1 MVYNAVPTITTG
13 DVATAS
19 WANIYIKNNFAAG
32 VPDIFTTDGDMAVGT
47 GANAAERV
55 SVMDSSNL
63 VKRDRG
69 GLQVALADPNADR
82 ILFWDDSAGGGT
94 GAYAYLT
101 PGTNLSI
108 TTTSLNATGG
118 TEATESDMKDEGG
131 TYADR
136 YVSPEVAKFAPG
148 AAKAYGFFNA
158 PGTLASG
165 SHNVAG
171 VVRNST
177 GNYTISWDTDFANS
191 VYTVT
196 EALNGTPGFY
206 VAHTPATGTI
216 VVESKD
222 TAASASDI
230 GHYFA
235 AYGVQ

>member
-1 MVYNAVPTITTG
+1 MAYTAVPTITTG
-13 DVATAS
+13 DVATAA
-19 WANIYIKNNFAAG
+19 WGNTYIKNNFAAG

-55 SVMDSSNL
+55 AVMDSSNL

-69 GLQVALADPNADR
+69 GLEVALADPDADR
-82 ILFWDDSAGGGT
+82 ILFWDDSAG
-94 GAYAYLT
+94 AYAYLT
-101 PGTNLSI
+101 SGTNLSI
-108 TTTSLNATGG
+108 SATTLNATGG
-118 TEATESDMKDEGG
+118 TEATESDMKDEGAAN
-131 TYADR
+131 ADR

-148 AAKAYGFFNA
+148 ASKAYGFFNA
-158 PGTLASG
+158 PGTLAAG
-165 SHNVAG
+165 SHNVTG
-171 VVRNST
+171 VAKNST
-177 GNYTISWDTDFANS
+177 GNYTITWATDFANS